1 MVCDG
6 DGKPVVLRLTAGQVS
21 DYRGVEA
28 ILVDLPEAGALIA
41 DKGYDGD
48 RFRRA
53 LAERSIEARIPGR
66 PHRKKPVAFD
76 AELYKQR
83 NLIERMFRQA
93 QGGLEAHRHT
103 IRPMRAHLDFSA
115 VCIAATVIFGT

>member
-1 MVCDG
+1 MVCDS
-6 DGKPVVLRLTAGQVS
+6 DGKPVVLW
-21 DYRGVEA
+21 
-28 ILVDLPEAGALIA
+28 LIA
-41 DKGYDGD
+41 DKGYDGA

-53 LAERSIEARIPGR
+53 LAERSIEACITARIPGR

-115 VCIAATVIFGT
+115 ICIAATVFFGT